1 MKTIKTRTGEFFVD
15 EDNILHVVMFAD
27 VVVDYEDAVDN
38 FLVMKNL
45 TSNQPC
51 IKLIDLVNN
60 PTFES
65 KAKAY
70 IKNKEVQSLTIARA
84 VLTDNNV
91 KKLSLNFLLKFSA
104 GKVRAKFFTDYN
116 DAITWLKMFQK

>member
-1 MKTIKTRTGEFFVD
+1 MKSIKTRTGEFFVD
-15 EDNILHVVMFAD
+15 KDNILHVVMFAN

-45 TSNQPC
+45 TNNQPC
-51 IKLIDLVNN
+51 IKLVNLVNN
-60 PTFES
+60 TTFES
-65 KAKAY
+65 KAKTY

-84 VLTDNNV
+84 VLTTNNV
-91 KKLSLNFLLKFSA
+91 KKISLNFFLKFSS

-116 DAITWLKMFQK
+116 EAIDWLKLFMK